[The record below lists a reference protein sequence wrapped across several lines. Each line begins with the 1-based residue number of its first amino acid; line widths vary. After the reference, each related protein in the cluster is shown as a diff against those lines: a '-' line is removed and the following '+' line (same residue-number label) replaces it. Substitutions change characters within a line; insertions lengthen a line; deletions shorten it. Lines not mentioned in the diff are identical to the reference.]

1 MSYSLLK
8 RTGIFAAAALF
19 SFSVF
24 AEDPAAAHPKEA
36 ADFLTI
42 CTNAWMEKSDAA
54 KDKVDFKNFGEK
66 YCACAA
72 SQPLGNDEAI
82 QKAIHVCMSRTLLH
96 DALDA
101 MEDDVGL
108 SKAQET
114 DFIQFCQDRWNL
126 IYPNLSAEDKKVTMA
141 YCECAK
147 PKVMTLIK
155 QADNLTDKQYDDG
168 VNDIAA
174 ACSEDALAEKPKTST
189 STPAA
194 APAEAPAPATTT
206 APTAPA
212 TN

>member
-8 RTGIFAAAALF
+8 RTGIIAAAALF

-24 AEDPAAAHPKEA
+24 ADNANSKEDFA
-36 ADFLTI
+36 TI
-42 CTNAWMEKSDAA
+42 CTNAWMEKADTA

-72 SQPLGNDEAI
+72 AQPLGSDEAI

-108 SKAQET
+108 SKAQES
-114 DFIQFCQDRWNL
+114 DFLQFCQDRWNL
-126 IYPNLSAEDKKVTMA
+126 IYPNLSDENKKVTMA

-147 PKVMTLIK
+147 PKVMALIK
-155 QADNLTDKQYDDG
+155 QADNLTDKQYDEG
-168 VNDIAA
+168 VNDVAA
-174 ACSEDALAEKPKTST
+174 ACSEDALAEKPKAST
-189 STPAA
+189 SAPAA
-194 APAEAPAPATTT
+194 PAPAEAPAPATTE
-206 APTAPA
+206 
-212 TN
+212 